1 MMIKNKMMDFI
12 QNYLNVN
19 EYFEDYDIHY
29 LYMVRLLDN
38 LCSLIFYFYPFL
50 LILFEFNLI
59 YLPIIIKKLN
69 YINYYV

>member
-1 MMIKNKMMDFI
+1 MDFI